1 MCNLNKFRNLFN
13 GKFNESNSI
22 LIFGIISYL
31 YLFNS
36 LVNNNFYI
44 VFLYFTTLV
53 IGFFI
58 INKKILIFNFGIII
72 YDFINKYFI
81 IEGNKNFNNSMKSGK
96 SEIKNNKN
104 FNNVNNSSMKKGMDK
119 DESND
124 LSDNFHDKTKKDK
137 ENEKERT
144 SNYKM

>member
-1 MCNLNKFRNLFN
+1 MFNLNKFINLFN
-13 GKFNESNSI
+13 IKFNESNTI
-22 LIFGIISYL
+22 LFFGIISYL

-36 LVNNNFYI
+36 LVNNHFYI

-58 INKKILIFNFGIII
+58 INKKIFIFNFGIII
-72 YDFINKYFI
+72 YDFINKYLI
-81 IEGNKNFNNSMKSGK
+81 LEGNKNFDNSMKSGE
-96 SEIKNNKN
+96 SEIKGNKN